1 MKNFSSICFSSPVF
15 WLFALAVVFLG
26 DLLFFGKIFLS
37 RDMLSGFFQTA
48 VFETQGLLNGD
59 TPFWNPYWGGGKPLI
74 ADTTSQ
80 AFYPPNILFLF
91 FQPALAMNLFW
102 LLHFFIGGLGMWF
115 FCRQINVAAAAAF
128 IAGVSFMF
136 GTWLVAQLEFPFNG
150 AAGVWVPWIF
160 GMLAR
165 FHARLAADGGYPPGE
180 IWRQR
185 RLVGA
190 LALLFAVQFFA
201 NFPEMI
207 IYPGV
212 GYALYIIAAVISER
226 KWRTGVT
233 LLLFVGV
240 SGLVGLLMTLPQ
252 IVSMWELLPYSER
265 AGTFDSRFDMAS
277 MQPAHLLGVIFP
289 FLGGF
294 PGWPDKHWESG
305 LFEYWIGAFYLGA
318 LPVVSAPFAFLDL
331 SGRRKIWAWVA
342 TAMILIGVLL
352 SLGAH
357 TPLYGWWHAHV
368 PLMNR
373 FRFPAKFLVLVVLG
387 LLVLAALGIDTL
399 LRRPSVTDKK
409 NKTLTMG
416 LGVVVMVGGLFAAA
430 LWMKPDFAVDL
441 LGNAQ
446 AKIPEETLARA
457 ARLGLVA
464 WGFLALAFAWTLAAR
479 KSRFPTSRLAV
490 AGALLAFAN
499 LLVVS
504 RQLHPAAAGGAI
516 VAPMP
521 VLREHLAD
529 VHYRAFSPY
538 SAVQQY
544 LYADPRPEIYLWARQ
559 AGSGGMWLADGVH
572 QQYQAGT
579 KFLKWHH
586 LNSVIYGQNAA
597 AANCALDWFGVKW
610 LVQGAP
616 WQNVLW
622 GNASR
627 DLRVIER
634 ATALPRFK
642 LFDTVAVAATDS
654 EVLSKLAAGQASP
667 GMPLAEPACWYGAK
681 EMRGSVPSP
690 DAAVSGA
697 TIGRLEI
704 ELIKNSRVIL
714 RTEAAGARLLWF
726 GDTWYPG
733 WRAFIDGQETPIHRV
748 NYMFMGIGVPAGQH
762 RIEFKFVP
770 RHFVLCTIISL
781 SILTLALTMIAMGKT
796 RLASARG

>member
-409 NKTLTMG
+409 KQDADDGFGRGGHGRRFVRRRLVDEAG
-416 LGVVVMVGGLFAAA
+416 LRGGFAGQCASKNPGRNISPRGPARIGGVGFSGSGIRVDASGAQVSF
-430 LWMKPDFAVDL
+430 PDFATGGRRRATGVCQSA
-441 LGNAQ
+441 GGFAAVASRRRWRRNRRAH
-446 AKIPEETLARA
+446 AGPARA
-457 ARLGLVA
+457 
-464 WGFLALAFAWTLAAR
+464 
-479 KSRFPTSRLAV
+479 
-490 AGALLAFAN
+490 
-499 LLVVS
+499 
-504 RQLHPAAAGGAI
+504 
-516 VAPMP
+516 
-521 VLREHLAD
+521 
-529 VHYRAFSPY
+529 
-538 SAVQQY
+538 
-544 LYADPRPEIYLWARQ
+544 
-559 AGSGGMWLADGVH
+559 SGR
-572 QQYQAGT
+572 
-579 KFLKWHH
+579 
-586 LNSVIYGQNAA
+586 
-597 AANCALDWFGVKW
+597 C
-610 LVQGAP
+610 
-616 WQNVLW
+616 
-622 GNASR
+622 
-627 DLRVIER
+627 
-634 ATALPRFK
+634 ALPR
-642 LFDTVAVAATDS
+642 LLALLRSAAISLCRPTPRD
-654 EVLSKLAAGQASP
+654 L
-667 GMPLAEPACWYGAK
+667 PL
-681 EMRGSVPSP
+681 
-690 DAAVSGA
+690 GA
-697 TIGRLEI
+697 TG
-704 ELIKNSRVIL
+704 
-714 RTEAAGARLLWF
+714 G
-726 GDTWYPG
+726 
-733 WRAFIDGQETPIHRV
+733 
-748 NYMFMGIGVPAGQH
+748 
-762 RIEFKFVP
+762 
-770 RHFVLCTIISL
+770 
-781 SILTLALTMIAMGKT
+781 
-796 RLASARG
+796 